1 MRPFRPLLLLVLS
14 IPSVLFAQVHT
25 QYPFQDPNLPP
36 EKRIDNL
43 LSLMTIEEKIDALS
57 TDPDVPR
64 LGVHGSGHIEG
75 LHGVALGGPGGWGRV
90 FPKGARRD
98 TPGVHPVNKPLKTTQ
113 FPQAVGLGET
123 WDPALLQQA
132 AAEEGVEAR
141 YIFQSDDRGGIVVRA
156 PNLNLERDPRWGRSE
171 ESFGED
177 PYLVGTMGVAFVKGL
192 QGNDGRYWRTASLL
206 KHFVA
211 YSNETNRSGSSS
223 NFDERLL
230 HEYYT
235 VAFRMAIE
243 QGGANAYMTSYN
255 AVNGIPMTANPM
267 LKDMTMKKWGFN
279 GIICTDAGAL
289 TFMVTEHKYCPDMDH
304 AAAAAIHAGINQFL
318 DKYRPGVE
326 GALKQHLIT
335 ETDIDNNLRGVYR
348 VMIRLGLLDP
358 PNLVPFTAI
367 HAQAN
372 EPAPWETKRTRQ
384 LALRVTEESIV
395 LLKNSD
401 RQLPLDVSKLKSLA
415 VIGPRADEVDL
426 DWYSGTP
433 PFTITPLQG
442 IKSYVGPGVKINY
455 ARDDR
460 SGAALQAARNSD
472 VAIVFVGNEP
482 TCGMGWGHCPD
493 PTEGKEAFD
502 RKSISMNPSQE
513 KLIEDVYAANPHTI
527 VVLVSSFPYTINWVQ
542 QHVPAIL
549 HMAHNSEVEG
559 TAIANA
565 LFGQYDPGGRLV
577 VTWPK
582 SIDQLPPL
590 MNYNIRDGRTY
601 MYFKDQPLYPFGHG
615 LSYTSFQYSDLQAS
629 SSKLQEDGKVLVSST
644 ITNIGKQPGDEVAQ
658 IYVQYPDSK
667 VSRPREQL
675 AGFERVHL
683 NPGQSQI
690 VRLPLYAKQLE
701 YWDTAAGNFKVE
713 PGKINILLGS
723 SSADIH
729 LRKEISVE
737 RVTAT
742 PRSGSSDVGQ

>member
-1 MRPFRPLLLLVLS
+1 MGRLHLSLLLLLC
-14 IPSVLFAQVHT
+14 FATASLAQTQT
-25 QYPFQDPNLPP
+25 QYPFQNPNLPT
-36 EKRIDNL
+36 EQRINNL
-43 LSLMTIEEKIDALS
+43 LSLMTLKEKIDALS

-90 FPKGARRD
+90 YPKGVRRG
-98 TPGVHPVNKPLKTTQ
+98 TPGVRPLNEPLETTQ

-123 WDPALLQQA
+123 WDPTLLQKA
-132 AAEEGVEAR
+132 AAEEGYEAR

-171 ESFGED
+171 ESYGED

-192 QGNDGRYWRTASLL
+192 QGNDRRYWQTASLL

-211 YSNETNRSGSSS
+211 YSNETGRGGSSS
-223 NFDERLL
+223 NFDVRLL

-267 LKDMTMKKWGFN
+267 LRNLTMKRWGFN

-289 TFMVTEHKYCPDMDH
+289 TFMVTKHKYSANIYE

-326 GALKQHLIT
+326 GALQQKLIT
-335 ETDIDNNLRGVYR
+335 DDDIDRNLRGVYR

-358 PNLVPFTAI
+358 PSLVPFTAI
-367 HAQAN
+367 KASAN
-372 EPAPWETKRTRQ
+372 RPPPWKTKRTKQ

-395 LLKNSD
+395 LLKNSH
-401 RQLPLDVSKLKSLA
+401 RLLPLNVAKLKSIA

-442 IKSYVGPGVKINY
+442 IRSYVGSAVKVNY
-455 ARDDR
+455 AHDNRND
-460 SGAALQAARNSD
+460 AAVQAAKSSD
-472 VAIVFVGNEP
+472 VAIVFAGNHP

-493 PTEGKEAFD
+493 PTGGKEAFD
-502 RKSISMNPSQE
+502 RKSIDMNPEQE
-513 KLIEDVYAANPHTI
+513 KLVEDVYAANPHTI
-527 VVLVSSFPYTINWVQ
+527 VVLVSSFPYTINWEQ
-542 QHVPAIL
+542 AHVPAIL
-549 HMAHNSEVEG
+549 HMAHNSEEEG

-565 LFGQYDPGGRLV
+565 LFGKYDPGGRLV
-577 VTWPK
+577 VTWPR
-582 SIDQLPPL
+582 SMDQLPPL
-590 MNYNIRDGRTY
+590 MDYNIRDGRTY
-601 MYFKDQPLYPFGHG
+601 MYFKGQSLYPFGYG
-615 LSYTSFQYSDLQAS
+615 LSYTSFHYSDLRFDHPLLSSNGQTIAS
-629 SSKLQEDGKVLVSST
+629 AK
-644 ITNIGKQPGDEVAQ
+644 ITNTGAQPGDEVVQ
-658 IYVQYPDSK
+658 MYVQYADSK

-675 AGFERVHL
+675 VGFQRIHL
-683 NPGQSQI
+683 DPGESQV
-690 VRLPLYAKQLE
+690 VRMPLRASNLA
-701 YWDTAAGNFKVE
+701 YWNTKTNHFVVE
-713 PGKINILLGS
+713 PGPIRVLLGS
-723 SSADIH
+723 SSTDIRLH
-729 LRKEISVE
+729 KSISVAE
-737 RVTAT
+737 TNVA
-742 PRSGSSDVGQ
+742 SQ

>member
-1 MRPFRPLLLLVLS
+1 MRLSRLLLLLMVFL
-14 IPSVLFAQVHT
+14 PSVAVAQSRT
-25 QYPFQDPNLPP
+25 QYPFQNPNLPT
-36 EKRIDNL
+36 EQRIDNL
-43 LSLMTIEEKIDALS
+43 LSLMTLQEKISALS

-64 LGVHGSGHIEG
+64 LGVHASGHIEG

-90 FPKGARRD
+90 FPKGIKRG
-98 TPGVHPVNKPLKTTQ
+98 TPGVHSLNVPLETTQ

-123 WDPALLQQA
+123 WDPALLQKA
-132 AAEEGVEAR
+132 AMEEGIEAR
-141 YIFQSDDRGGIVVRA
+141 YIFQSDQRGGIVVRA

-171 ESFGED
+171 ESYGED
-177 PYLVGTMGVAFVKGL
+177 PYLVGTMGIAFVKGL
-192 QGNDGRYWRTASLL
+192 QGDDGRYWRTASLL

-211 YSNETNRSGSSS
+211 YSNETNRGGSSS
-223 NFDERLL
+223 NFDARLL

-267 LKDMTMKKWGFN
+267 LKNLTMKQWGFD

-289 TFMVTEHKYCPDMDH
+289 TFMVTAHKYRPNMDE

-318 DKYRPGVE
+318 DKYNSPVE
-326 GALKQHLIT
+326 GALQKHLIT
-335 ETDIDNNLRGVYR
+335 EADIDSNLRGVYR

-358 PNLVPFTAI
+358 PALVPYTAI
-367 HAQAN
+367 HAEGSA
-372 EPAPWETKRTRQ
+372 PPPWETKATRQ

-401 RQLPLDVSKLKSLA
+401 RQLPLNMSKLKSIA

-433 PFTITPLQG
+433 PFTVTPLQG
-442 IKSYVGPGVKINY
+442 IRSYVGSAVKVNY
-455 ARDDR
+455 A
-460 SGAALQAARNSD
+460 SNNQNGAAVQAAKTSD
-472 VAIVFVGNEP
+472 VAVVFVGNQP

-502 RKSISMNPSQE
+502 RKSIDMNPEQE
-513 KLIEDVYAANPHTI
+513 KLIEDVYAANPHTV
-527 VVLVSSFPYTINWVQ
+527 VVLVSSFPYTINWAQ
-542 QHVPAIL
+542 EHVPAIL
-549 HMAHNSEVEG
+549 HMAHDSEVEG

-565 LFGQYDPGGRLV
+565 LFGQYDPAGRLV

-590 MNYNIRDGRTY
+590 MDYNIRDGRTY
-601 MYFKDQPLYPFGHG
+601 MYFKGQPLYPFGYG
-615 LSYTSFQYSDLQAS
+615 LSYTSFQYSDLHLS
-629 SSKLQEDGKVLVSST
+629 SSKLDAGGQLTVSAK
-644 ITNIGKQPGDEVAQ
+644 ITNKGAWPGDEVVQ
-658 IYVQYPDSK
+658 MYIQYPDSK

-675 AGFERVHL
+675 DGFERVHL
-683 NPGQSQI
+683 NPGESQT
-690 VRLPLYAKQLE
+690 VRLPLQAKTLA
-701 YWDTAAGNFKVE
+701 YWDVATDHFIVE
-713 PGKINILLGS
+713 PGKIDVLLGS
-723 SSADIH
+723 SSADIRLH
-729 LRKEISVE
+729 TGILVE
-737 RVTAT
+737 QHTAS
-742 PRSGSSDVGQ
+742 PSPAR

>member
-1 MRPFRPLLLLVLS
+1 MRLFRLLLLLVISL
-14 IPSVLFAQVHT
+14 PSMAVAQVQT
-25 QYPFQDPNLPP
+25 QYPFQNPNLPT
-36 EKRIDNL
+36 EQRIDNL
-43 LSLMTIEEKIDALS
+43 LSLMTLQEKISALS
-57 TDPDVPR
+57 ADPDVPR
-64 LGVHGSGHIEG
+64 LGVHASGHIEG

-90 FPKGARRD
+90 FPKGIKRG
-98 TPGVHPVNKPLKTTQ
+98 TPGVHPLNEPLETTQ

-123 WDPALLQQA
+123 WDPALLQKA
-132 AAEEGVEAR
+132 ATEEGIEAR
-141 YIFQSDDRGGIVVRA
+141 YIFQSDQRGGIVVRA

-171 ESFGED
+171 ESYGED

-192 QGNDGRYWRTASLL
+192 QGDDGRYWRTASLL

-211 YSNETNRSGSSS
+211 YSNETNRGGSSS
-223 NFDERLL
+223 NFDARLL

-267 LKDMTMKKWGFN
+267 LKNLTMKKWGFN

-289 TFMVTEHKYCPDMDH
+289 TFMVTQHKYRPNMDE

-318 DKYRPGVE
+318 DKYNSPVQ
-326 GALKQHLIT
+326 GALQKHLIT
-335 ETDIDNNLRGVYR
+335 EADIDSNLRGVYR

-358 PNLVPFTAI
+358 PALVPYTAI

-372 EPAPWETKRTRQ
+372 QPAPWETKETRQ
-384 LALRVTEESIV
+384 LALQVTEESIV
-395 LLKNSD
+395 LLKNSTH
-401 RQLPLDVSKLKSLA
+401 QLPLNMSKLKSIA

-442 IKSYVGPGVKINY
+442 IRSYVGSAVKVNY
-455 ARDDR
+455 A
-460 SGAALQAARNSD
+460 SNNQNGAAAQAAKASD
-472 VAIVFVGNEP
+472 VAVVFVGNQP

-502 RKSISMNPSQE
+502 RKSIDMNPEQE
-513 KLIEDVYAANPHTI
+513 KLIEDVYAANPHTV
-527 VVLVSSFPYTINWVQ
+527 VVLVSSFPYTINWAQ
-542 QHVPAIL
+542 EHVPAIL
-549 HMAHNSEVEG
+549 HMAHDSEVEG

-565 LFGQYDPGGRLV
+565 LFGQYDPAGRLV

-590 MNYNIRDGRTY
+590 MDYNIRDGRTY
-601 MYFKDQPLYPFGHG
+601 MYFKGQPLYPFGYG
-615 LSYTSFQYSDLQAS
+615 LSYTSFQYSDLHVS
-629 SSKLQEDGKVLVSST
+629 SSKLDASGQLIVSAK
-644 ITNIGKQPGDEVAQ
+644 ITNKGAWSGDEVVQ
-658 IYVQYPDSK
+658 MYIQYPDSK

-675 AGFERVHL
+675 DGFERVHL
-683 NPGQSQI
+683 NPGESET
-690 VRLPLYAKQLE
+690 VRLPLQAKNLA
-701 YWDTAAGNFKVE
+701 YWDVAADHFVVE
-713 PGKINILLGS
+713 PGKINVMLGS
-723 SSADIH
+723 SSADIRLH
-729 LRKEISVE
+729 TGILVE
-737 RVTAT
+737 QHTAS
-742 PRSGSSDVGQ
+742 PSPAR

>member
-1 MRPFRPLLLLVLS
+1 MRRFCLLLVLAVFLPT
-14 IPSVLFAQVHT
+14 IAFTQVHT
-25 QYPFQDPNLPP
+25 RYPFQDPHLPAD
-36 EKRIDNL
+36 KRIDNL
-43 LSLMTIEEKIDALS
+43 LSLMTLQEKIHALS
-57 TDPDVPR
+57 SDPDVPR
-64 LGVHGSGHIEG
+64 LGVQGSEAIEG

-90 FPKGARRD
+90 FPKGFKWGKA
-98 TPGVHPVNKPLKTTQ
+98 GMHPLNEPLPTTQ

-123 WDPALLQQA
+123 WDPALLRRA
-132 AAEEGVEAR
+132 AKEEGIEAR
-141 YIFQSDDRGGIVVRA
+141 YIFQSDHRGGIVVRA
-156 PNLNLERDPRWGRSE
+156 PNLNLDRDPRWGRSE
-171 ESFGED
+171 ESYGED

-211 YSNETNRSGSSS
+211 YSNETNRGGSSS
-223 NFDERLL
+223 NFDARLL

-267 LKDMTMKKWGFN
+267 LRNLTMKKWGFN

-289 TFMVTEHKYCPDMDH
+289 TFMVTQHKYCPDMDH

-318 DKYRPGVE
+318 DKYRPAVE
-326 GALKQHLIT
+326 GALQKKLIT
-335 ETDIDNNLRGVYR
+335 EADIDNNLRGVYR

-358 PNLVPFTAI
+358 PALVPYTAI

-372 EPAPWETKRTRQ
+372 QPAPWETKATRQ
-384 LALRVTEESIV
+384 LALKVTEESIV
-395 LLKNSD
+395 LLKNSEH
-401 RQLPLDVSKLKSLA
+401 QLPLDISKLKSIA

-433 PFTITPLQG
+433 PFTISPLQG
-442 IKSYVGPGVKINY
+442 IKSYLGSAVKVNY
-455 ARDDR
+455 ARDNQN
-460 SGAALQAARNSD
+460 GTAVQAAKASD
-472 VAIVFVGNEP
+472 VAIVFVGNQP

-502 RKSISMNPSQE
+502 RKSISMNPDQE

-527 VVLVSSFPYTINWVQ
+527 VVLVSSFPYTINWAQ

-565 LFGQYDPGGRLV
+565 LFGQYDPGGHLV

-582 SIDQLPPL
+582 SMGQLPPL
-590 MNYNIRDGRTY
+590 MDYNIRDGRTY
-601 MYFKDQPLYPFGHG
+601 MYFKGQPLYPFGYG
-615 LSYTSFQYSDLQAS
+615 LSYTTFQYSDLRAS
-629 SSKLQEDGKVLVSST
+629 SSTLDRNGQLMVSAK
-644 ITNIGKQPGDEVAQ
+644 ITNTGRQAGDEVAQ
-658 IYVQYPDSK
+658 MYIQYPDSK
-667 VSRPREQL
+667 VLRPREQL
-675 AGFERVHL
+675 DGFERVHL

-690 VRLPLYAKQLE
+690 VRLPLRAKNLA
-701 YWDTAAGNFKVE
+701 YWDTAAGHFVVE
-713 PGKINILLGS
+713 SGKINILMGS
-723 SSADIH
+723 SSADIR
-729 LRKEISVE
+729 LRKEISVGGKN
-737 RVTAT
+737 AT
-742 PRSGSSDVGQ
+742 SPGQ

>member
-1 MRPFRPLLLLVLS
+1 MGRLHLCLLLLFC
-14 IPSVLFAQVHT
+14 IAAPSLAQTRT
-25 QYPFQDPNLPP
+25 QYPFQNPNLPT
-36 EKRIDNL
+36 EQRIDNL
-43 LSLMTIEEKIDALS
+43 LSLMTLQEKIDALG

-90 FPKGARRD
+90 FPNGVRRG
-98 TPGVHPVNKPLKTTQ
+98 TPGVRPLNEPLETTQ

-123 WDPALLQQA
+123 WDPALLQKA
-132 AAEEGVEAR
+132 AAEEGYEAR

-171 ESFGED
+171 ESYGED
-177 PYLVGTMGVAFVKGL
+177 PFLVGTMGVAFVKGL
-192 QGNDGRYWRTASLL
+192 QGNDHRYWQTASLL

-211 YSNETNRSGSSS
+211 YSNETNRGGSSS
-223 NFDERLL
+223 NFDARLL

-267 LKDMTMKKWGFN
+267 LRTLTMKKWGFN

-289 TFMVTEHKYCPDMDH
+289 TFMVTKHKYSANSDA

-326 GALKQHLIT
+326 GALQQKLIT
-335 ETDIDNNLRGVYR
+335 EADIDNNLRGVYR

-358 PNLVPFTAI
+358 PSMVPFTAI
-367 HAQAN
+367 KASAN
-372 EPAPWETKRTRQ
+372 QPRPWETERTKQ
-384 LALRVTEESIV
+384 LVLRVTEESIV
-395 LLKNSD
+395 LLKNTHH
-401 RQLPLDVSKLKSLA
+401 QLPLNIAKLKSIA
-415 VIGPRADEVDL
+415 VIGPRANEVDL

-442 IKSYVGPGVKINY
+442 IRSYVGSAVKINY
-455 ARDDR
+455 ARDNQND
-460 SGAALQAARNSD
+460 AAVQAAKGSD
-472 VAIVFVGNEP
+472 VAIVFVGNHP

-502 RKSISMNPSQE
+502 RKSIDMNPDQE
-513 KLIEDVYAANPHTI
+513 KLVEDVYAANPHTI
-527 VVLVSSFPYTINWVQ
+527 VVLVSSFPYTINWEQ
-542 QHVPAIL
+542 AHVPAIL
-549 HMAHNSEVEG
+549 HMAHNSEEEG
-559 TAIANA
+559 AAIANA

-590 MNYNIRDGRTY
+590 MDYNIRDGRTY
-601 MYFKDQPLYPFGHG
+601 MYFKGQPLYQFGYG
-615 LSYTSFQYSDLQAS
+615 LSYTTFRYSDLHSDHPTVPGNGQTI
-629 SSKLQEDGKVLVSST
+629 VSAK
-644 ITNIGKQPGDEVAQ
+644 ITNTGAQPGDEVVQ
-658 IYVQYPDSK
+658 MYVQYPESK

-675 AGFERVHL
+675 VGFQRIHL
-683 NPGQSQI
+683 NPGESQI
-690 VRLPLYAKQLE
+690 VRMPLRASNLA
-701 YWDTAAGNFKVE
+701 YWDTKTNHFVVE
-713 PGKINILLGS
+713 PGTIRVLLGS
-723 SSADIH
+723 SSADIRLH
-729 LRKEISVE
+729 KSIPVAET
-737 RVTAT
+737 TAAI
-742 PRSGSSDVGQ
+742 Q